1 MFGFSFKFEPH
12 CEGFETLSFA
22 FATWPT
28 KTMPKT
34 LWKLVYTHLFVC
46 TSVFTSNCVI
56 IFCCCFCFVLL
67 LRLVVF
73 FSLCSRLDI
82 MRFVVVS
89 SWANGNGFF
98 ASRYFAIDLMV
109 FLTENS
115 NIWLFLLIYQ
125 IKSILSPTLVEIQ
138 NKNFSTKA

>member
-1 MFGFSFKFEPH
+1 MFGFSFKFKPH

-22 FATWPT
+22 SATWPT

-34 LWKLVYTHLFVC
+34 LRKLVYTHLFVY

-73 FSLCSRLDI
+73 FFSAL
-82 MRFVVVS
+82 VS
-89 SWANGNGFF
+89 ISWDLLLYLLGPMGMGFF

-125 IKSILSPTLVEIQ
+125 IKSILSPTLVLIQ